1 MPSGL
6 TDEAMPKAFQQG
18 SHVTS
23 VVLLTKI
30 TYHQFAGS
38 ITLQAQLVMVTMST
52 RWMTRIVCLVLNTY
66 TSNKRT
72 NHKVHDWGETTFLHE
87 VPLVVLGPRLVVWA
101 NGEWVLSGGF
111 DQSSNNRHA

>member
-1 MPSGL
+1 
-6 TDEAMPKAFQQG
+6 
-18 SHVTS
+18 
-23 VVLLTKI
+23 
-30 TYHQFAGS
+30 
-38 ITLQAQLVMVTMST
+38 MVTVRT
-52 RWMTRIVCLVLNTY
+52 RWMTRIMSLVLNTY

-111 DQSSNNRHA
+111 DQSSNNRHV